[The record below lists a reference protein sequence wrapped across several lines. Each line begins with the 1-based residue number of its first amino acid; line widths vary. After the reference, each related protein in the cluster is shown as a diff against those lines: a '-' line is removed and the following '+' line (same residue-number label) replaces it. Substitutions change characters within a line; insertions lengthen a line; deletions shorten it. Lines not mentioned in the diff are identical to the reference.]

1 METVCD
7 IYIYMQK
14 EADSKKAELFCC
26 AINESKKEG
35 EEEEVKV
42 TEKQTSLFCR

>member
-1 METVCD
+1 MP
-7 IYIYMQK
+7 K
-14 EADSKKAELFCC
+14 EADSKKAELFGS

-42 TEKQTSLFCR
+42 IEKQTSLSCR